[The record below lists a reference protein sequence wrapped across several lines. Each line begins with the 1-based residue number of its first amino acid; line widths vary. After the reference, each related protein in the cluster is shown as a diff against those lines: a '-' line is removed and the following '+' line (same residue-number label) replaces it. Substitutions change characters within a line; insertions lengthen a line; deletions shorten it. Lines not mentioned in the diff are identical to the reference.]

1 MNVKVELMLLMDE
14 YTHKEHVKTRN
25 SIMTH
30 FWLMESMTDWIH
42 VLVSEKYFIEKGTE
56 IMRLKLN

>member
-1 MNVKVELMLLMDE
+1 MDE